1 VKIRE
6 NAPVSPEVVVAVLSL
21 PTAVLAAAM
30 STWSARHVR
39 RYETRM
45 ESEQKA
51 QTKAEQA
58 EAILSRY
65 REPLLGA
72 AHNLQSRLYNAVQ
85 NGFLAR
91 YLGGKDPERARCAR
105 DHTAYVLA
113 EYLCWAEI
121 IRRTYASSTWVRC
134 LVPLPARFASL
145 SVDTPGWVPR
155 SRRLVSDAVRC
166 GRACPG
172 AGDR

>member
-72 AHNLQSRLYNAVQ
+72 AHNQQSRLYNAVQ

-91 YLGGKDPERARCAR
+91 YLGGKDPERARYAR

-113 EYLCWAEI
+113 E
-121 IRRTYASSTWVRC
+121 SSPPGGMFC
-134 LVPLPARFASL
+134 VPPAGCEPARC
-145 SVDTPGWVPR
+145 VG
-155 SRRLVSDAVRC
+155 VSMGEWEVVRVAAYLAPPARHRTAATVTSYPSGEAV
-166 GRACPG
+166 
-172 AGDR
+172 